1 MVKKKKE
8 YVESP
13 EITLRLIAIRMV
25 MVGDNQ
31 REFADKLDITF
42 TRWNNMERGWPLPRK
57 IADKIV
63 WLTGLSYEPSLSYD
77 YFYKGKFQDTAKA
90 LAWRLQQAEEKAA
103 ELQLIKTGANSIGH
117 RAQDGPAAPAR
128 RSRRILAR

>member
-103 ELQLIKTGANSIGH
+103 ELQLK
-117 RAQDGPAAPAR
+117 R
-128 RSRRILAR
+128 RRKGRRRKGQ